1 MVGNKKLS
9 FKNVDGFSAL
19 SGGVIQITKNFKN
32 FGEMTGDQDRGFK
45 SISLKNSFFSI
56 KNEIRI
62 IYLPLKNIPENYFLI
77 KIKNDLEIGQ
87 RRNANGKIV
96 PYRDAFYL
104 EVSGKHVRAASK

>member
-62 IYLPLKNIPENYFLI
+62 IYLPLKNIPENYFFNQNKERSRNWSTEERQWKDRSI
-77 KIKNDLEIGQ
+77 Q
-87 RRNANGKIV
+87 RCLLFGSFR
-96 PYRDAFYL
+96 
-104 EVSGKHVRAASK
+104 